1 MSDKDLLKKLAD
13 IEKTLVKISKS
24 TGNHSQTLYNND
36 QRLIHL
42 EKIINFQCDRIFN
55 AHAKATKRK

>member
-13 IEKTLVKISKS
+13 IEKTLAKISKS

-42 EKIINFQCDRIFN
+42 EKIINYQGDRIFY
-55 AHAKATKRK
+55 AYAKATKRK

>member
-13 IEKTLVKISKS
+13 IEKTLAKISKS
-24 TGNHSQTLYNND
+24 SSNHSQTLYNNN

-42 EKIINFQCDRIFN
+42 EKIINFQGDRIFN